1 MSGCAGTHVGGC
13 VVGPRRSRPSTY
25 HSIYRDYLRRF
36 GPEVGPE
43 AEWFGKRRRLLAEA
57 IACAA
62 KSELPSRHA
71 PGMGRLV
78 VHEHQR
84 RVGKRRLARLSE
96 ILAAEEKAIAAAR
109 SFPTLLEI
117 VESAAAQVKGLGAL
131 TCYDVA
137 HRIGGYKGISPDAV
151 YLHTGTLDGARALG
165 LANRSGK
172 IAVAALPSPLNRLPP
187 EHAEDVLCIY
197 KADLKRLARR
207 RQKVR

>member
-1 MSGCAGTHVGGC
+1 MSRRSGILVNGC
-13 VVGPRRSRPSTY
+13 VAAPIRQRALTFQA
-25 HSIYRDYLRRF
+25 IYSDYLRRF

-43 AEWFGKRRRLLAEA
+43 AEWFGKRRRSLTEA
-57 IACAA
+57 IAYAA

-71 PGMGRLV
+71 QGMGRLV

-84 RVGKRRLARLSE
+84 RVGKHRLARLAE

-109 SFPTLLEI
+109 SFPVLLRI
-117 VESAAAQVKGLGAL
+117 IESAAAQVNGIGAL

-137 HRIGGYKGISPDAV
+137 HRIGSYKGISPGAV

-165 LANRSGK
+165 LARGGGK
-172 IAVAALPSPLNRLPP
+172 LAVSALPSPLNRLSPAQ
-187 EHAEDVLCIY
+187 AEDVLCIY

-207 RQKVR
+207 SHKVQ